1 MHPIPPLKACL
12 RDNQLAAQQTM
23 LQLGQASVEDASV
36 FMPRHYSTHG
46 RPMQRVGR
54 SSWTC
59 PLGCLQTGRGIR
71 NRKQDM
77 SSFRDVIKE
86 QFQQDNCTANVAYD
100 ATQEK
105 DHTGR
110 ERETLT
116 NGNILIN
123 MFTNKIKEIH
133 QLELATL
140 LVTLVVSDCFPRG
153 FHYQCLI

>member
-12 RDNQLAAQQTM
+12 RDNQMAAQQTM

-36 FMPRHYSTHG
+36 FMPRHYSTLG

-110 ERETLT
+110 ERERRLKINATWSV
-116 NGNILIN
+116 NIFQI
-123 MFTNKIKEIH
+123 
-133 QLELATL
+133 
-140 LVTLVVSDCFPRG
+140 SDRIYVFYI
-153 FHYQCLI
+153 F

>member
-1 MHPIPPLKACL
+1 
-12 RDNQLAAQQTM
+12 
-23 LQLGQASVEDASV
+23 
-36 FMPRHYSTHG
+36 
-46 RPMQRVGR
+46 MQRVGR

-110 ERETLT
+110 ERERDA
-116 NGNILIN
+116 
-123 MFTNKIKEIH
+123 IKMAAVH
-133 QLELATL
+133 
-140 LVTLVVSDCFPRG
+140 
-153 FHYQCLI
+153 